1 MTKRISFGLLV
12 NLGHEW
18 RVNHY
23 SKIDC
28 SRYDE
33 AGEEGYGD
41 VDRLERPLI
50 LAFKGTDEMDGE
62 TGEELPRALRFLLL
76 RLRKPMIKRQKLKGI
91 TG

>member
-28 SRYDE
+28 SRCDE
-33 AGEEGYGD
+33 AGVEGYGD
-41 VDRLERPLI
+41 IDRLERPRI
-50 LAFKGTDEMDGE
+50 PAFKETDEVDGK
-62 TGEELPRALRFLLL
+62 TGEELPRALGVLLR

-91 TG
+91 SG

>member
-62 TGEELPRALRFLLL
+62 AGEELPRALRFLLR

>member
-50 LAFKGTDEMDGE
+50 LAFKGTGEMDGE
-62 TGEELPRALRFLLL
+62 TGEELPRALRFLLR